1 MVTEFS
7 SSAGSDTAPRRSR
20 VSSLLRYTVV
30 LALIAVFVFL
40 SVQAPGFL
48 TPSNL
53 LNIVVNNFALLA
65 LVSLGMTLVVSTGGI
80 DLSVGTSID
89 IGSLVFVSLI
99 SSHHQLLVAL
109 LGGVSG
115 ALAVGV
121 FNAFLVASLGITPF
135 LATLGTLF
143 IGESV
148 STTRNERWATHL
160 SNYREFT

>member
-1 MVTEFS
+1 MVTEFL

-20 VSSLLRYTVV
+20 VSSLLQYTVV

-89 IGSLVFVSLI
+89 IGSLVFVPSP
-99 SSHHQLLVAL
+99 
-109 LGGVSG
+109 
-115 ALAVGV
+115 
-121 FNAFLVASLGITPF
+121 T
-135 LATLGTLF
+135 
-143 IGESV
+143 
-148 STTRNERWATHL
+148 
-160 SNYREFT
+160 